1 MAEKTREISAQELLS
16 IIESGGK
23 LRIQDRPSVIAQF
36 DELVEKVDGLV
47 KVIAET
53 ARADLARSQTQLE
66 ILATLQAQIRS
77 QNVTKSHPVDMTP
90 LKTVL
95 TEISDNTLP
104 RQLSGYEF
112 EVTSRDRMGDIEK
125 LRVLPVP
132 PTKH

>member
-1 MAEKTREISAQELLS
+1 MAEKTRELSVQEMLEILDG
-16 IIESGGK
+16 GGK
-23 LRIQDRPSVIAQF
+23 VRVPDRPSVIAQF

-53 ARADLARSQTQLE
+53 AKADLARSQTQLE

-95 TEISDNTLP
+95 TEISENTIP

-112 EVTSRDRMGDIEK
+112 EVTSRDRMGDIAK
-125 LRVLPVP
+125 LRVMPVA
-132 PTKH
+132 PTQH